1 MARAAI
7 NIVGETGALFDITSL
22 GGKEV
27 DSYRSN
33 VGVYCVT
40 GTQGMVPFP
49 PVDQGWGYSLHP
61 SENSAQVDIVF
72 SNDLLTVTVTMGG
85 EPYDL
90 KTMITLHILVPDF
103 PHEDIPPTPPAPPIA
118 INPLDTAQA
127 EIQRLRA
134 IADYFVTPLQDAIDV
149 DEATEAGV
157 ALLKAWKKY
166 RVALNRV
173 PEQEGYP
180 ETIEWPVSPA

>member
-7 NIVGETGALFDITSL
+7 NIVGATGAMHDLTSL
-22 GGKEV
+22 GSLEVGCYRKE
-27 DSYRSN
+27 

-40 GTQGMVPFP
+40 GTGGMVPFP
-49 PVDQGWGYSLHP
+49 PVNQGWGYSLHP
-61 SENSAQVDIVF
+61 SENKADVDIAF
-72 SNDLLTVTVTMGG
+72 EADLLTVRVTMDG

-90 KTMITLHILVPDF
+90 KTMITLHILVPDL
-103 PHEDIPPTPPAPPIA
+103 PPIEVPPVVVDPIA
-118 INPLDTAQA
+118 DAQA
-127 EIQRLRA
+127 EITRLRTA
-134 IADYFVTPLQDAIDV
+134 ADYAVAPLQDAVDV
-149 DEATEAGV
+149 DEATEDDV

-180 ETIEWPVSPA
+180 LAIDWPAAP

>member
-22 GGKEV
+22 GGKDV
-27 DSYRSN
+27 DSYRSG

-61 SENSAQVDIVF
+61 SENTAKVDIAF
-72 SNDLLTVTVTMGG
+72 ADDLLTVTVTMSG

-90 KTMITLHILVPDF
+90 KTMVTLHILVPD
-103 PHEDIPPTPPAPPIA
+103 IPLEEVPELPSIVVD
-118 INPLDTAQA
+118 PLEAAQA
-127 EIQRLRA
+127 EIIRLRA
-134 IADYFVTPLQDAIDV
+134 IADYAVAPLQDAVDV
-149 DEATEAGV
+149 DEATDSEV
-157 ALLKAWKKY
+157 AQLKGWKKY
-166 RVALNRV
+166 RVALSRV
-173 PEQEGYP
+173 PEQEHYP
-180 ETIEWPVSPA
+180 DAIEWPVVPA